1 MNFLALHDDV
11 KFIISKHLASDLKIR
26 TILSKNHDIQK
37 ILFGDIMYDDDL
49 CKYFKWMYDA
59 KENDDFKNAKISKI
73 YEDLSNTR
81 DVVYIGSSCDTLS
94 KCMTNF
100 RIKSNSR
107 VNWAHDKFYLMIR
120 QSYINCKIELIENF
134 PCNNAEE

>member
-1 MNFLALHDDV
+1 VLLEYFSTSFILNFLALNDDV

-59 KENDDFKNAKISKI
+59 RENDDFKNAKISKI
-73 YEDLSNTR
+73 YEDLSK
-81 DVVYIGSSCDTLS
+81 Y
-94 KCMTNF
+94 
-100 RIKSNSR
+100 
-107 VNWAHDKFYLMIR
+107 
-120 QSYINCKIELIENF
+120 
-134 PCNNAEE
+134 